1 MEERLYMARAIFS
14 QELGDPDFQWL
25 ISNYVEQRNATALVD
40 LPCLPIVL
48 VVITPQEQETVANQ
62 APLIEPPPPVAL
74 GASENAENSIEDSG
88 IE

>member
-1 MEERLYMARAIFS
+1 MARAIFS

-48 VVITPQEQETVANQ
+48 VVITPHEQGTVANQ
-62 APLIEPPPPVAL
+62 VPIADPPPPVAL
-74 GASENAENSIEDSG
+74 GAAENAESSIEDSG
-88 IE
+88 LE

>member
-1 MEERLYMARAIFS
+1 MARAIFS

-62 APLIEPPPPVAL
+62 VPIADPPPPVAL
-74 GASENAENSIEDSG
+74 GAAENAQSSIEDSG
-88 IE
+88 LE

>member
-48 VVITPQEQETVANQ
+48 LVITPQEQETVANQ
-62 APLIEPPPPVAL
+62 APLMEPPPPVVL
-74 GASENAENSIEDSG
+74 GAPENAENSIEDSG
-88 IE
+88 VE